1 MSASDLE
8 ARGLADLTPPDLGA
22 QKWFLRDS
30 AYQTLRS
37 WILNQRLAWGEELS
51 ENELAGLLKISR
63 TPVREALRQLESED
77 LVVRAPSGG
86 MRVREFTPTDIAH
99 MYEVLIPLYRL
110 SAELAAQRWDAT
122 TEVTFEYLLE
132 AARRAEGRPDVLR
145 PLHDEFHELI
155 GRTTNNPWLVKS
167 LRNLRTYTGAFRVTL
182 MRSEQRWRA
191 GEAEHQHIYELLRAR
206 DAAAAGEAMDAHIR
220 NARDALL
227 SMLAPGGGQKPS

>member
-1 MSASDLE
+1 MSTFNTD
-8 ARGLADLTPPDLGA
+8 ARGLADLTPPDMGA

-30 AYQTLRS
+30 AHQTLRA
-37 WILNQRLAWGEELS
+37 WILNQNLKWAQELS
-51 ENELAGLLKISR
+51 ENELASRLGISR
-63 TPVREALRQLESED
+63 TPVREALRLLEAEG

-86 MRVREFTPTDIAH
+86 MRVREFTTVDIAQ

-110 SAELAAQRWDAT
+110 TAVLAAERWDPSN
-122 TEVTFEYLLE
+122 EVTFEYLLE

-155 GRTTNNPWLVKS
+155 GRTSGNPWLVKS
-167 LRNLRTYTGAFRVTL
+167 LRSLRTYTGAFRVTL

-191 GEAEHQHIYELLRAR
+191 GEAEHQQIYELLRSRQATE
-206 DAAAAGEAMDAHIR
+206 AGEAMDQHIR

-227 SMLAPGGGQKPS
+227 GMLGPDSSAEST